1 MERMIEH
8 TSLVRVR
15 YAEADQ
21 MKYAH
26 HSNYIIWF
34 ELARIELMRSVGI
47 SYADLEQKGYLLPVL
62 EVHVTYL
69 RPARFDDRLKI
80 LARLP
85 KKPGAKFRIEYEV
98 RNEEEKIICSG
109 YSSHGFI
116 SADYKATR
124 PPRSFMQALEPYF

>member
-15 YAEADQ
+15 YAETDQ

-26 HSNYIIWF
+26 HANYIIWF
-34 ELARIELMRSVGI
+34 ELARIELMRAVGI
-47 SYADLEQKGYLLPVL
+47 SYADLEKKGYLLPVL
-62 EVHVTYL
+62 EVGATYL
-69 RPARFDDRLKI
+69 RPARFDDQLKI
-80 LARLP
+80 VARLSQ
-85 KKPGAKFRIEYEV
+85 KPRAKFRIEYEV
-98 RNEEEKIICSG
+98 INEQEDVICSG